1 MDSAIYRG
9 WLSHRRMAPRPH
21 AFRYPVYLMYLD
33 LAELQTVFRGRWFW
47 STRRAAAA
55 RFDRRDHLGD
65 PAVPLDVAVRDLVE
79 ERVGWRPVG
88 PIRLLT
94 HLRWFGYVF
103 NPVSFYYCFGAGGT
117 RVDAIVAEVD
127 NTPWGERHC
136 YVLDRPHGEAANG
149 RRRYRSAK
157 AMHVSPFM
165 PMDLEYDWGFDQPGE
180 RLRIDMVLRRLAPAA
195 SAQPAG
201 PAASAEPAP
210 ASSAEPGDASRA
222 PCFNATLTLRREP
235 VSAANLAAVLCR
247 YPAMTVA
254 VIAAIHW
261 EALRLWLKRVPVF
274 THPARAG
281 RSPGA
286 VAPPD
291 AAPGASLPGAR
302 TEKS

>member
-79 ERVGWRPVG
+79 QRAGWRPAG

-103 NPVSFYYCFGAGGT
+103 NPVSFYYCFDVGGT
-117 RVDAIVAEVD
+117 RVEAIVAEVD

-136 YVLDRPHGEAANG
+136 YVLDRPHREAANG
-149 RRRYRSAK
+149 RRRYRSVK

-165 PMDLEYDWGFDQPGE
+165 PMDLEYDWGFDPPGD
-180 RLRIDMVLRRLAPAA
+180 RLRVDMVLRRR
-195 SAQPAG
+195 
-201 PAASAEPAP
+201 AP
-210 ASSAEPGDASRA
+210 ASSAGPADPSPE
-222 PCFNATLTLRREP
+222 PCFNATLALRREP
-235 VSAANLAAVLCR
+235 VSAATLAAVLCR

-254 VIAAIHW
+254 VVAAIHW

-274 THPARAG
+274 THPAKAG
-281 RSPGA
+281 RTPDAPAPSHASPG
-286 VAPPD
+286 PSMGPST
-291 AAPGASLPGAR
+291 AASPAASLSGTR
-302 TEKS
+302 TEKP